1 MKKIYFLVI
10 SLLFFLN
17 PHLAQT
23 ISYSFDSDVEGW
35 DNIASGEGTDVS
47 VSSGE
52 LVLGSNVNAYGGIV
66 SPVLSINRTEF
77 HYVEFTMTNNSSI
90 TSFQLLTYL
99 GTETVGSTA
108 GKTNFTASIG
118 TDTYKVL
125 IPVSP
130 NSNQKITRIGIRLND
145 STNPPDGETLVFD
158 SISIKSSISGF
169 VVDPSF
175 EHFNELDSWYL
186 NNTTGVSITSNTD
199 ASHVTE
205 GTKSIKVAYSGTSA
219 QKVLFTNFIYTARD
233 FLPGGIQVSL
243 TYDAKCVGC
252 TDGDDENI
260 APRWKVVDESNV
272 TTTKFTGTNAISGT
286 FSNLSKSSIIQ
297 TAGTNYKSIQL
308 GFAFNNLD
316 DGEEI
321 YIDNIVAT
329 ISTNWTGNSSTNW
342 TDLGNWS
349 NSTLPSGDVD
359 INLYNDKSNY
369 PTILDTENISIRNLH
384 IAANASL
391 TLNSGSS
398 LIVNG
403 DYSGSGS
410 VTYNRNLGTANW
422 YLVSCPVAGEDMTDM
437 RTNNSFANGTGG
449 SSRIGFA
456 KYESDS
462 WSYFTSSSSDVLVS
476 GTGYSTKLASTGDIS
491 FTGTLNTTDVETP
504 SLTTGFNLIGNP
516 FTSYINSATFLGAA
530 TSSNLDQ
537 TQIWLWNQGSNGG
550 SGMYEVKTA
559 AGAEPWILPPG
570 QGFFVKAISDGT
582 VTFAESNQLNTGSTF
597 QKTSKTDLKLLMN
610 DGTNYRFFKIYYRD
624 NASKGFDYGFEGE
637 TFGGI
642 PNSLSVFTH
651 LLEDNQGKNYQ
662 VQSLPNK
669 DYETMVIPVG
679 VIAAADKELTF
690 TAEAMNLPAD
700 LKVFLEDRENGV
712 ITRLDEQNN
721 NYKVALSE
729 DLNGTGRFYLH
740 TSNSALSAEDIA
752 LTGVRVFAPN
762 KSTLRVSGINSANAS
777 VKIFSI
783 LGKKVLEK
791 SFSSKGVSDINLP
804 NLNTGVYIIQLNTE
818 AGKLNKKIILE

>member
-1 MKKIYFLVI
+1 M
-10 SLLFFLN
+10 
-17 PHLAQT
+17 T
-23 ISYSFDSDVEGW
+23 IDSGKSF
-35 DNIASGEGTDVS
+35 
-47 VSSGE
+47 
-52 LVLGSNVNAYGGIV
+52 
-66 SPVLSINRTEF
+66 
-77 HYVEFTMTNNSSI
+77 I
-90 TSFQLLTYL
+90 T
-99 GTETVGSTA
+99 
-108 GKTNFTASIG
+108 
-118 TDTYKVL
+118 
-125 IPVSP
+125 
-130 NSNQKITRIGIRLND
+130 
-145 STNPPDGETLVFD
+145 
-158 SISIKSSISGF
+158 
-169 VVDPSF
+169 
-175 EHFNELDSWYL
+175 
-186 NNTTGVSITSNTD
+186 TS
-199 ASHVTE
+199 
-205 GTKSIKVAYSGTSA
+205 
-219 QKVLFTNFIYTARD
+219 
-233 FLPGGIQVSL
+233 
-243 TYDAKCVGC
+243 
-252 TDGDDENI
+252 
-260 APRWKVVDESNV
+260 
-272 TTTKFTGTNAISGT
+272 T
-286 FSNLSKSSIIQ
+286 FS
-297 TAGTNYKSIQL
+297 
-308 GFAFNNLD
+308 
-316 DGEEI
+316 
-321 YIDNIVAT
+321 
-329 ISTNWTGNSSTNW
+329 
-342 TDLGNWS
+342 
-349 NSTLPSGDVD
+349 GD
-359 INLYNDKSNY
+359 
-369 PTILDTENISIRNLH
+369 
-384 IAANASL
+384 
-391 TLNSGSS
+391 
-398 LIVNG
+398 
-403 DYSGSGS
+403 
-410 VTYNRNLGTANW
+410 VTYNRNLATANW
-422 YLVSCPVAGEDMTDM
+422 YLVSSPVAGEDMTDM

-449 SSRIGFA
+449 SRIGFA

-504 SLTTGFNLIGNP
+504 SLSTGFNLIGNP
-516 FTSYINSATFLGAA
+516 FTSHINSATFLGAA

-537 TQIWLWNQGSNGG
+537 TQIWLWNQDPNGG
-550 SGMYEVKTA
+550 SAMYEVKTA
-559 AGAEPWILPPG
+559 GESWTLPPG

-582 VTFAESNQLNTGSTF
+582 VTFAESNQLNTGGTF
-597 QKTSKTDLKLLMN
+597 QKSSKTDLKLLMN

-721 NYKVALSE
+721 NYKVALNE
-729 DLNGTGRFYLH
+729 ALNGTGRFYLH
-740 TSNSALSAEDIA
+740 TSNSALSADDIA

-762 KSTLRVSGINSANAS
+762 KSTLRVSGINSTNAS